1 MERTPDTTSDNGA
14 RPIPV
19 EESHGDLGR
28 CDPRDGTTDLCKRTH
43 GGIARSSMARVM
55 SVFWPYLLVPL
66 AGLLV
71 VAFVPRIILV
81 LPEKFLGL
89 R

>member
-1 MERTPDTTSDNGA
+1 
-14 RPIPV
+14 
-19 EESHGDLGR
+19 
-28 CDPRDGTTDLCKRTH
+28 
-43 GGIARSSMARVM
+43 MARVM